1 MPATTFALRL
11 VFSYIYG
18 HSVLVL
24 PYPLQR
30 DFRFIFPNT
39 PFPYP
44 HYCETLSRFLER
56 AAVKVGRYEI
66 LDTVGAGAFSRVVRA
81 HDPFIGR
88 IVAIKIFPTEIA
100 KGEAREKF
108 FQEARVIGQISHPC
122 VLALHDMG
130 IDEASQTPYLVMEF
144 VDGQPLDRIL
154 EKGAVPFPR
163 ACAWIGDIAVALG
176 VAHRKGVIHGDVKP
190 ANILITAD
198 GRVKLSDFGM
208 ARVASRDTGGSPLL
222 GTPAYWCPE
231 QIMGRPQDA
240 RSDIFSLGGVLYE
253 MLTGSSPFHA
263 ESIQAVCGRVLS
275 STPLPPS
282 HTNSSVPAALDE
294 IVAKCLMKD
303 PGLRLSSCDALAE
316 ALYPLARR
324 KVVAQVSQPA
334 QQQQQTSSL
343 RDRAARL
350 LRSA

>member
-1 MPATTFALRL
+1 
-11 VFSYIYG
+11 
-18 HSVLVL
+18 
-24 PYPLQR
+24 
-30 DFRFIFPNT
+30 
-39 PFPYP
+39 
-44 HYCETLSRFLER
+44 
-56 AAVKVGRYEI
+56 VKVGRYEI

-88 IVAIKIFPTEIA
+88 IVAIKIFPAEIA
-100 KGEAREKF
+100 RGEAREKF

-130 IDEASQTPYLVMEF
+130 IDETSQTPYLVMEF
-144 VDGQPLDRIL
+144 VDGQPLDRVL
-154 EKGAVPFPR
+154 EKGAIPFPR
-163 ACAWIGDIAVALG
+163 ACAWIGDVAVALG

-190 ANILITAD
+190 ANILITAE

-208 ARVASRDTGGSPLL
+208 ARLASRDSGGSPLL

-253 MLTGSSPFHA
+253 MLTGTSPFHA
-263 ESIQAVCGRVLS
+263 ESIQAVCARVLS
-275 STPLPPS
+275 SSPLPPS

-294 IVAKCLMKD
+294 IVVKCLMKD
-303 PGLRLSSCDALAE
+303 PALRLASCDTLAE
-316 ALYPLARR
+316 TLYPLARR
-324 KVVAQVSQPA
+324 KVIVQPSQPA
-334 QQQQQTSSL
+334 QQQQTSSF